1 MVSIKKLL
9 TLILSLFFLC
19 IVSYAQQNNFRSHAA
34 YLEALKNHKSG
45 NTALAEKQFKEI
57 ARRDPANDAVFFYLA
72 NIYMQ
77 RDETGNAIDALKNAI
92 ERDPNNTWYRQYLA
106 RIYTFTGQ
114 TDQAIELY
122 DRLRIEFPLRSEL
135 YDGLID
141 LYIRRQEF
149 EKAKEVLED
158 IEKSV
163 GINEATGLTRYNL
176 LIFQGE
182 SEAALDYLKDFDKQY
197 GTPRTATVIGDSYA
211 TAGEDSIA
219 QQYYNKAL
227 ELAPDYVPASFG
239 LAEIY
244 RIQGEFELYFK
255 QMSQFMLNQDV
266 DAVMKSEYM
275 KQILSNIRFVQVF
288 LPQIDTLM
296 NNMYSA
302 HPYDSTIAYDYALF
316 LVQSDKTGEAMDV
329 LYNNLQLYPN
339 SREAHRQYLSIIYY
353 MEMWSPMIEKSKEA
367 LKEFP
372 EDTGFMQLKG
382 IAQMYNENLNESVE
396 TFKRILLYSKDS
408 ATTVNTLTTIG
419 DLSYRAG
426 NKKEAFKYY
435 RKTLRKEPYH
445 LPALNNY
452 AYFLALEK
460 KQLRRAYRMSKIT
473 VEKEPDNPTYLDTYA
488 WILHKMGRNE
498 EALKVLKH
506 AMVYGG
512 NESAEILDHYAEVLY
527 ALGERNLAIM
537 YWNQAH
543 KLDPSLGIDKKIETK

>member
-9 TLILSLFFLC
+9 ILTTSLFFLC
-19 IVSYAQQNNFRSHAA
+19 VASYAQQNNFRSHAA
-34 YLEALKNHKSG
+34 YLEALKNHKTG
-45 NTALAEKQFKEI
+45 NTAVAEKQFKEI
-57 ARRDPANDAVFFYLA
+57 ARRDPSNDAVYFYLA

-77 RDETGNAIDALKNAI
+77 RDETGKAIDALNKAI
-92 ERDPNNTWYRQYLA
+92 ERDPGNTWYRQYLA
-106 RIYTFTGQ
+106 RIYTYTGQ
-114 TDQAIELY
+114 TEEAIELY
-122 DRLRIEFPLRSEL
+122 DRLRIEHPLRSEL
-135 YDGLID
+135 YDGLIE
-141 LYIRRQEF
+141 LYIRGGEF

-176 LIFQGE
+176 IIYQGDPD
-182 SEAALDYLKDFDKQY
+182 AALEYLKEFDKQY

-227 ELAPDYVPASFG
+227 SLAPDYVPASFG

-244 RIQGEFELYFK
+244 RIQGNFDLYFK
-255 QMSQFMLNQDV
+255 EMSQFMLNQEV
-266 DAVMKSEYM
+266 EPMMKSEYM
-275 KQILSNIRFVQVF
+275 KQILSNIRFVQLF
-288 LPQIDTLM
+288 LPRIDTLM

-302 HPYDSTIAYDYALF
+302 HPYDSTVAYDYALF
-316 LVQSDKTGEAMDV
+316 LVQSDKPADALEV
-329 LYNNLQLYPN
+329 LHSNLQLYPN

-353 MEMWSPMIEKSKEA
+353 MEMWAPMVDKSKEA
-367 LKEFP
+367 LKKFP

-382 IAQMYNENLNESVE
+382 IAYMYSENLAESVE
-396 TFKRILLYSKDS
+396 TFKKILNYTRDS
-408 ATTVNTLTTIG
+408 ATIVNTLTTIG

-426 NKKEAFKYY
+426 NKKEAFRYY

-452 AYFLALEK
+452 AYFLSLEQ

-473 VEKEPDNPTYLDTYA
+473 IEKEPDNPTYLDTYA

-506 AMVYGG
+506 ALVYGG

-527 ALGERNLAIM
+527 ALGERSLAII

-543 KLDPSLGIDKKIETK
+543 KLDPSLGIDKKIETR